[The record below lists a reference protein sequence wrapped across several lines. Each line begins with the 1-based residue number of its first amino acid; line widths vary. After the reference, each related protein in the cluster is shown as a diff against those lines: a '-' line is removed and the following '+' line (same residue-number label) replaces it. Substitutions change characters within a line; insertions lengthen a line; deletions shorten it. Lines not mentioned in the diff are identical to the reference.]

1 MIIKI
6 KWLGLLTLPILSLSA
21 IADTPPASLGA
32 PSCYDE
38 QFSPPQ
44 AGKLDIIL
52 LVQGSEEG
60 HKMGPR
66 GIQSQITYL
75 THPILWT
82 RDVRVGM
89 LRSHHSRGDH
99 DRNHDDQSNGSCDHR
114 NSDQHIFDRSNSS
127 AERGF
132 ENHKDKLFLIED
144 LTHSGSNPMSA
155 DSFFRAGATLAVVS
169 IQDSDSKKH
178 NFSLKP
184 IPSWLQAKLR
194 SNPSNI
200 FFTLSESRGP
210 TKDRFQGKSK
220 KRQDEGHDLL
230 YSIDSLL
237 NQAGNQIET
246 KLEQNSILKSYSW
259 TPEHAPV
266 DASTLSVMQNSTPL
280 SYEWNSILSQIEI
293 SPNELRSPDPV
304 DVKYC
309 LNSTSP
315 GPTPSPVP
323 SSTSTPSPVPSP
335 TPIES
340 PTPVPSSTSTP
351 SPVPSPTPTVTPAPS
366 PSPTSSQTPTCSGL
380 SCGVFGI

>member
-1 MIIKI
+1 MNIKMNWI
-6 KWLGLLTLPILSLSA
+6 GLLTLPILSLSA

-82 RDVRVGM
+82 RDIRVGM
-89 LRSHHSRGDH
+89 LRWHHSRDDH
-99 DRNHDDQSNGSCDHR
+99 DRNQDDQSNDGCNQR
-114 NSDQHIFDRSNSS
+114 NSSINIFDRSYYN

-132 ENHKDKLFLIED
+132 ENNKNKVFLIED
-144 LTHSGSNPMSA
+144 LTHSGSRPISV
-155 DSFFRAGATLAVVS
+155 DSFFRAGATLAVVA
-169 IQDSDSKKH
+169 IQDNNSKKH
-178 NFSLKP
+178 NPSLKP
-184 IPSWLQAKLR
+184 LPSWLQAKLR

-200 FFTLSESRGP
+200 FFTLPETQDP
-210 TKDRFQGKSK
+210 KKDPFQKKSK
-220 KRQDEGHDLL
+220 RRQREDHDLL
-230 YSIDSLL
+230 YSIDYLL
-237 NQAGNQIET
+237 NLAGNRIET

-259 TPEHAPV
+259 TPANAPV
-266 DASTLSVMQNSTPL
+266 DESTLSVTQNSTSL

-309 LNSTSP
+309 LSSTSP
-315 GPTPSPVP
+315 APPTPSP
-323 SSTSTPSPVPSP
+323 TP
-335 TPIES
+335 TDS

-351 SPVPSPTPTVTPAPS
+351 SPTPSPTPTVTPAPS
-366 PSPTSSQTPTCSGL
+366 PSPTSSLTPTCSGL
-380 SCGVFGI
+380 TCGVFGI